1 METIYILSR
10 KVNVD
15 DKVGHINGRDYG
27 GVHYSFSFMCP
38 SNDIRLHGLTFF
50 GPQYAVPFSGGSVSY
65 FAQIR
70 MDKEVPRA
78 RTWSDYLWG
87 IWTGTVPHTSILDG
101 FYMSESVWK
110 VTVKEEDAK
119 NPITIMLGKRVELPA
134 GEWIHIRFQLDGPP
148 TERLK
153 KEDKNRTTIWHP
165 ESKLMFHTL
174 IGSGQLK
181 DIHFSVI

>member
-1 METIYILSR
+1 
-10 KVNVD
+10 
-15 DKVGHINGRDYG
+15 
-27 GVHYSFSFMCP
+27 MCP

-134 GEWIHIRFQLDGPP
+134 GEWIHIRFQLDVIQIFIIF
-148 TERLK
+148 LF
-153 KEDKNRTTIWHP
+153 NQRTYNNYYYISILH
-165 ESKLMFHTL
+165 KIIMQGIDL
-174 IGSGQLK
+174 
-181 DIHFSVI
+181 